1 MNYTKNCIL
10 YAGLTPFVIYAL
22 LCLHTYSSCLQ
33 FAQNGCVTVQKQTH
47 SVYTSFADD
56 WDDLGENK
64 TGMNTPCIQ
73 YFDLIPEYF
82 FKHSLFPYF
91 KIKTVCRG
99 ISQLLVYL

>member
-1 MNYTKNCIL
+1 M
-10 YAGLTPFVIYAL
+10 V
-22 LCLHTYSSCLQ
+22 
-33 FAQNGCVTVQKQTH
+33 VTVQKQTH

-99 ISQLLVYL
+99 IS